1 MALASSTRMPG
12 IWSSISWALAAE
24 AGNGSAA
31 RLRLGWR
38 AFAAAL
44 WHGRAMRRWMA
55 MVYELCSRG
64 IVADLPAE
72 YLRAI
77 QPYVN
82 SGTSLSTRVAQLIDH
97 ADWLETALKPA
108 AFQQVSA
115 GRPLVLVMLPA
126 PRGFEYLQ
134 LQLQRSPP
142 QSPEGEL
149 LLTLVLQRS
158 EQVQQRAA
166 PMVVATVAFSR
177 FRIDSQPC
185 FVIGGVRG
193 QRHPVLRLSP
203 VELNQALS
211 GWKPAV
217 LMVRVA
223 QELARF
229 WGLRLVG
236 LDPARHPLRSPPY
249 RWSRRHRDSGLQIE
263 KSYGAI
269 WKHFDARL
277 GPHGWMVLPMDS
289 DEKLAATALSPEKR
303 ARQTSRADY
312 WIRTR
317 NLVRVAFKEHLQRPI
332 MEPDLKGATVAYGPD
347 TMIVGGD
354 GNGDGDGEPDF
365 ADSES
370 RVRSR
375 VLDTGPSSLL

>member
-1 MALASSTRMPG
+1 MASASSTRMPG

-24 AGNGSAA
+24 AGNGPAA

-44 WHGRAMRRWMA
+44 WQGRAMRRWMA
-55 MVYELCSRG
+55 MVYELRSRS
-64 IVADLPAE
+64 IIDDLPAE
-72 YLRAI
+72 YLRAVR
-77 QPYVN
+77 PCVN
-82 SGTSLSTRVAQLIDH
+82 SGTSQALRVAQLIDH
-97 ADWLETALKPA
+97 ADWLETAFKPA
-108 AFQQVSA
+108 AFEQLTS
-115 GRPLVLVMLPA
+115 GRPLALVTLPT

-142 QSPEGEL
+142 HSPEGEL
-149 LLTLVLQRS
+149 MLTLVLQRAA
-158 EQVQQRAA
+158 EVQQRAA
-166 PMVVATVAFSR
+166 PLVVATVAFGR

-203 VELNQALS
+203 VELNQVLS

-236 LDPARHPLRSPPY
+236 LDPARHPLRSLPY
-249 RWSRRHRDSGLQIE
+249 RWLRRHRDSGLQIE

-289 DEKLAATALSPEKR
+289 DDMLAATALSPEKR
-303 ARQTSRADY
+303 ARQTRRADY

-317 NLVRVAFKEHLQRPI
+317 NLLRVAFKEQLQRPH
-332 MEPDLKGATVAYGPD
+332 MEPALEGATVAYGPD
-347 TMIVGGD
+347 TMITD
-354 GNGDGDGEPDF
+354 RDGDDEGGHDF
-365 ADSES
+365 ADSETP
-370 RVRSR
+370 VRSR